1 VLGEL
6 SQRALEQLAG
16 EQGGQ
21 ADPRDEDDNTR
32 HGLRSTA
39 INDRRRAG
47 ATDGGIADE
56 LCMSVAMVS
65 RYLRFA
71 DKVESGRASRD
82 RREQKQ
88 AEFAN
93 TAADLQ
99 IHRRQDAE
107 K

>member
-1 VLGEL
+1 MTV
-6 SQRALEQLAG
+6 
-16 EQGGQ
+16 
-21 ADPRDEDDNTR
+21 

-39 INDRRRAG
+39 LNDRRREG
-47 ATDGGIADE
+47 ATDGAITDE
-56 LCMSVAMVS
+56 LCMSVKMVS

-93 TAADLQ
+93 TPTDLQ
-99 IHRRQDAE
+99 TRRR
-107 K
+107 